1 MKIIAKY
8 QEERKV
14 GGKASEGVIT
24 KNMIGYWAPRF
35 NRLLTL
41 KTLVEFRMTKQAI
54 LSIIENLRLEK
65 RAG

>member
-14 GGKASEGVIT
+14 GGKASDGVIT

-41 KTLVEFRMTKQAI
+41 KTLVEIRMTK
-54 LSIIENLRLEK
+54 
-65 RAG
+65 